1 MRVLLMNHFPLQGS
15 GSGVY
20 TVNIARA
27 LVRKGHEVCIIMP
40 ENEVLAELDV
50 DGIRLHPVYFDSC
63 SADALDFDFPCFTT
77 HPRSVMTFYELDNA
91 QVAAYEGA
99 FRAAIEDEI
108 AAFDPDVIHC
118 GHIWLQASYAADY
131 GIPLIITAHGTDLI
145 GFQKSERFREQA
157 RKAFDTANAIITISK
172 DSTALVNKLFG
183 EPEKVHL
190 VRNGYDPTVFYP
202 DESSVAEV
210 LTRFDIDGDYDD
222 IVSFAGKFAHFKGI
236 DILLNAAALYERDG
250 VATIIAGDGELFGE
264 MTALAKELGLRH
276 VHFVHNQPHDVL
288 RHLYSC
294 ATVSLLTSRNEPFGL
309 VAIEALA
316 CGAPVIA
323 SDEGGPLDIITPEVG
338 LLFQSE
344 NPEDLAREVQLVLD
358 GDIDFDREE
367 VAAMPSR
374 TTRKMSRLTSSSL
387 FTRQLS
393 DKPRQRGAGI
403 SLSHLA
409 HREAIERRC
418 KGAYHQAT

>member
-157 RKAFDTANAIITISK
+157 RKAFDTADAIITISK

-222 IVSFAGKFAHFKGI
+222 IVSFAGKFAHFI

-367 VAAMPSR
+367 IARYALENYSQDVSIDELIALYEAAI
-374 TTRKMSRLTSSSL
+374 
-387 FTRQLS
+387 
-393 DKPRQRGAGI
+393 G
-403 SLSHLA
+403 
-409 HREAIERRC
+409 
-418 KGAYHQAT
+418 

>member
-91 QVAAYEGA
+91 QVAAYEGV

-131 GIPLIITAHGTDLI
+131 GIPLIITARGTDLI

-157 RKAFDTANAIITISK
+157 RKAFDTADAIITISK

-367 VAAMPSR
+367 VARYALENYSQDV
-374 TTRKMSRLTSSSL
+374 SIGELIAL
-387 FTRQLS
+387 Y
-393 DKPRQRGAGI
+393 
-403 SLSHLA
+403 
-409 HREAIERRC
+409 EAAI
-418 KGAYHQAT
+418 G

>member
-63 SADALDFDFPCFTT
+63 SADALDFDFPCSTT

-91 QVAAYEGA
+91 QVAAYEGV

-157 RKAFDTANAIITISK
+157 RKAFDTADAIITISK

-367 VAAMPSR
+367 VARYALENYSQDV
-374 TTRKMSRLTSSSL
+374 SIGELIAL
-387 FTRQLS
+387 Y
-393 DKPRQRGAGI
+393 
-403 SLSHLA
+403 
-409 HREAIERRC
+409 EAAI
-418 KGAYHQAT
+418 G

>member
-15 GSGVY
+15 GSWVY

-157 RKAFDTANAIITISK
+157 RKAFDTADAIITISK

-250 VATIIAGDGELFGE
+250 VATIIAEDGELFGE

-367 VAAMPSR
+367 VARYALENYSQDV
-374 TTRKMSRLTSSSL
+374 SIGELIAL
-387 FTRQLS
+387 Y
-393 DKPRQRGAGI
+393 
-403 SLSHLA
+403 
-409 HREAIERRC
+409 EAAI
-418 KGAYHQAT
+418 G

>member
-91 QVAAYEGA
+91 QVAAYEGV

-157 RKAFDTANAIITISK
+157 RKAFDTADAIITISK

-250 VATIIAGDGELFGE
+250 VATIIAGDGKLFGE

-367 VAAMPSR
+367 VARYALENYSQDV
-374 TTRKMSRLTSSSL
+374 SIGELIAL
-387 FTRQLS
+387 Y
-393 DKPRQRGAGI
+393 
-403 SLSHLA
+403 
-409 HREAIERRC
+409 EAAI
-418 KGAYHQAT
+418 G

>member
-77 HPRSVMTFYELDNA
+77 HPRSVMTFYELNNA

-157 RKAFDTANAIITISK
+157 RKAFDTADAIITISK

-190 VRNGYDPTVFYP
+190 VRNGYDPMVFYP

-344 NPEDLAREVQLVLD
+344 IPRTWRARCSSCSMATSTSTVRRSL
-358 GDIDFDREE
+358 
-367 VAAMPSR
+367 AMPSK
-374 TTRKMSRLTSSSL
+374 TTRKMSRLASSSL

-393 DKPRQRGAGI
+393 DKR
-403 SLSHLA
+403 
-409 HREAIERRC
+409 
-418 KGAYHQAT
+418 

>member
-91 QVAAYEGA
+91 QVAAYEGV

-157 RKAFDTANAIITISK
+157 RKAFDTADAIITISK

-358 GDIDFDREE
+358 GDIDLDREE
-367 VAAMPSR
+367 VARYALENYSQDV
-374 TTRKMSRLTSSSL
+374 SIDELIAL
-387 FTRQLS
+387 Y
-393 DKPRQRGAGI
+393 
-403 SLSHLA
+403 
-409 HREAIERRC
+409 EAAI
-418 KGAYHQAT
+418 G

>member
-77 HPRSVMTFYELDNA
+77 HPRSVMTFYELDDA

-157 RKAFDTANAIITISK
+157 RKAFDTADAIITISK

-222 IVSFAGKFAHFKGI
+222 IVSFAGKFAHFKCI

-367 VAAMPSR
+367 VARYALENYSQDV
-374 TTRKMSRLTSSSL
+374 SIGELIAL
-387 FTRQLS
+387 Y
-393 DKPRQRGAGI
+393 
-403 SLSHLA
+403 
-409 HREAIERRC
+409 EAAI
-418 KGAYHQAT
+418 G

>member
-77 HPRSVMTFYELDNA
+77 HPRSVMTFYELDDA

-99 FRAAIEDEI
+99 FRAAI
-108 AAFDPDVIHC
+108 DPDVIHC

-157 RKAFDTANAIITISK
+157 RKAFDTADAIITISK

-367 VAAMPSR
+367 VARYALENYSQDV
-374 TTRKMSRLTSSSL
+374 SIDELIAL
-387 FTRQLS
+387 Y
-393 DKPRQRGAGI
+393 
-403 SLSHLA
+403 
-409 HREAIERRC
+409 EAAI
-418 KGAYHQAT
+418 G

>member
-63 SADALDFDFPCFTT
+63 STDALDFDFPCFTT
-77 HPRSVMTFYELDNA
+77 HPRSVMTFYELDDA

-157 RKAFDTANAIITISK
+157 RKAFDTADAIITISK

-236 DILLNAAALYERDG
+236 DILLNAAALYEHDG

-367 VAAMPSR
+367 VARYALENYSQDV
-374 TTRKMSRLTSSSL
+374 SIGELIAL
-387 FTRQLS
+387 Y
-393 DKPRQRGAGI
+393 
-403 SLSHLA
+403 
-409 HREAIERRC
+409 EAAI
-418 KGAYHQAT
+418 G

>member
-91 QVAAYEGA
+91 QVAAYEGS
-99 FRAAIEDEI
+99 FRTAIEDEI

-157 RKAFDTANAIITISK
+157 RKAFDTADAIITISK

-367 VAAMPSR
+367 IARYALENYSQDVSIDELIALYEAAI
-374 TTRKMSRLTSSSL
+374 
-387 FTRQLS
+387 
-393 DKPRQRGAGI
+393 G
-403 SLSHLA
+403 
-409 HREAIERRC
+409 
-418 KGAYHQAT
+418 

>member
-91 QVAAYEGA
+91 QVAAYEGV

-157 RKAFDTANAIITISK
+157 RKAFDTADAIITISK

-367 VAAMPSR
+367 VARYALENYSQDV
-374 TTRKMSRLTSSSL
+374 SIDELIAL
-387 FTRQLS
+387 Y
-393 DKPRQRGAGI
+393 
-403 SLSHLA
+403 
-409 HREAIERRC
+409 EAAI
-418 KGAYHQAT
+418 G

>member
-77 HPRSVMTFYELDNA
+77 HPRSVMTFYELDDA

-131 GIPLIITAHGTDLI
+131 GILLIITAHGTDLI
-145 GFQKSERFREQA
+145 GFQKSERFRVQA
-157 RKAFDTANAIITISK
+157 CKAFDTADAIITISK

-210 LTRFDIDGDYDD
+210 LAHFDIDGDYDD

-367 VAAMPSR
+367 VARYALENYSQDV
-374 TTRKMSRLTSSSL
+374 SIDELIAL
-387 FTRQLS
+387 Y
-393 DKPRQRGAGI
+393 
-403 SLSHLA
+403 
-409 HREAIERRC
+409 EVAIE
-418 KGAYHQAT
+418 

>member
-77 HPRSVMTFYELDNA
+77 HPRSVMTFDELNNA

-145 GFQKSERFREQA
+145 GFQKSERFRE
-157 RKAFDTANAIITISK
+157 
-172 DSTALVNKLFG
+172 
-183 EPEKVHL
+183 
-190 VRNGYDPTVFYP
+190 
-202 DESSVAEV
+202 
-210 LTRFDIDGDYDD
+210 
-222 IVSFAGKFAHFKGI
+222 
-236 DILLNAAALYERDG
+236 
-250 VATIIAGDGELFGE
+250 
-264 MTALAKELGLRH
+264 
-276 VHFVHNQPHDVL
+276 
-288 RHLYSC
+288 
-294 ATVSLLTSRNEPFGL
+294 
-309 VAIEALA
+309 
-316 CGAPVIA
+316 
-323 SDEGGPLDIITPEVG
+323 
-338 LLFQSE
+338 
-344 NPEDLAREVQLVLD
+344 
-358 GDIDFDREE
+358 
-367 VAAMPSR
+367 
-374 TTRKMSRLTSSSL
+374 
-387 FTRQLS
+387 
-393 DKPRQRGAGI
+393 
-403 SLSHLA
+403 
-409 HREAIERRC
+409 
-418 KGAYHQAT
+418 

>member
-15 GSGVY
+15 DSGVY

-91 QVAAYEGA
+91 QVAAYEGV

-157 RKAFDTANAIITISK
+157 RKAFDTADAIITISK

-367 VAAMPSR
+367 VARYALENYSQDV
-374 TTRKMSRLTSSSL
+374 SIDELIAL
-387 FTRQLS
+387 Y
-393 DKPRQRGAGI
+393 
-403 SLSHLA
+403 
-409 HREAIERRC
+409 EAAI
-418 KGAYHQAT
+418 G

>member
-91 QVAAYEGA
+91 QVAAYEGV

-157 RKAFDTANAIITISK
+157 RKAFDTADAIITISK

-250 VATIIAGDGELFGE
+250 VATIIAEDGELFGE

-367 VAAMPSR
+367 VARYALENYSQDV
-374 TTRKMSRLTSSSL
+374 SIDELIAL
-387 FTRQLS
+387 Y
-393 DKPRQRGAGI
+393 
-403 SLSHLA
+403 
-409 HREAIERRC
+409 EAAI
-418 KGAYHQAT
+418 G

>member
-50 DGIRLHPVYFDSC
+50 DGIRLYPVYFDSC

-157 RKAFDTANAIITISK
+157 RKAFDTADAIITISK

-367 VAAMPSR
+367 IARYALENYSQDVSIDELIALYEAAI
-374 TTRKMSRLTSSSL
+374 
-387 FTRQLS
+387 
-393 DKPRQRGAGI
+393 G
-403 SLSHLA
+403 
-409 HREAIERRC
+409 
-418 KGAYHQAT
+418 

>member
-77 HPRSVMTFYELDNA
+77 HPRSVMTFYELDDA

-157 RKAFDTANAIITISK
+157 RKAFDTADAIITISK

-202 DESSVAEV
+202 DESSMAEV

-264 MTALAKELGLRH
+264 MTALAKELGLRQ

-367 VAAMPSR
+367 VARYALENYSQDV
-374 TTRKMSRLTSSSL
+374 SIDELIAL
-387 FTRQLS
+387 Y
-393 DKPRQRGAGI
+393 
-403 SLSHLA
+403 
-409 HREAIERRC
+409 EAAI
-418 KGAYHQAT
+418 G

>member
-77 HPRSVMTFYELDNA
+77 HPRSVMTFYELDDA

-145 GFQKSERFREQA
+145 GFQKSERFRVQA
-157 RKAFDTANAIITISK
+157 CKAFDTADAIITISK

-202 DESSVAEV
+202 DESSVA
-210 LTRFDIDGDYDD
+210 T
-222 IVSFAGKFAHFKGI
+222 
-236 DILLNAAALYERDG
+236 
-250 VATIIAGDGELFGE
+250 T
-264 MTALAKELGLRH
+264 LAKELGLRH

-323 SDEGGPLDIITPEVG
+323 SVEGGPLDIITPEVG

-367 VAAMPSR
+367 VARYALENYSQDV
-374 TTRKMSRLTSSSL
+374 SIDELIAL
-387 FTRQLS
+387 Y
-393 DKPRQRGAGI
+393 
-403 SLSHLA
+403 
-409 HREAIERRC
+409 EVAIE
-418 KGAYHQAT
+418 

>member
-91 QVAAYEGA
+91 QVAAYEGV

-118 GHIWLQASYAADY
+118 GRIWLQASYAADY

-157 RKAFDTANAIITISK
+157 RKAFDTADAIITISK

-367 VAAMPSR
+367 VARYALENYSQDV
-374 TTRKMSRLTSSSL
+374 SIDELIAL
-387 FTRQLS
+387 Y
-393 DKPRQRGAGI
+393 
-403 SLSHLA
+403 
-409 HREAIERRC
+409 EAAI
-418 KGAYHQAT
+418 G

>member
-91 QVAAYEGA
+91 QVAACEGA

-157 RKAFDTANAIITISK
+157 RKAFDTADAIITISK

-367 VAAMPSR
+367 IARYALENYSQDVSIDELIALYEAAI
-374 TTRKMSRLTSSSL
+374 
-387 FTRQLS
+387 
-393 DKPRQRGAGI
+393 G
-403 SLSHLA
+403 
-409 HREAIERRC
+409 
-418 KGAYHQAT
+418 

>member
-91 QVAAYEGA
+91 QVAAYEGV

-157 RKAFDTANAIITISK
+157 RKAFDTADAIITISK

-222 IVSFAGKFAHFKGI
+222 IVSSAGKFAHFKGI

-367 VAAMPSR
+367 VARYALENYSQDV
-374 TTRKMSRLTSSSL
+374 SIGELIAL
-387 FTRQLS
+387 Y
-393 DKPRQRGAGI
+393 
-403 SLSHLA
+403 
-409 HREAIERRC
+409 EAAI
-418 KGAYHQAT
+418 G

>member
-77 HPRSVMTFYELDNA
+77 HPRSVMTFYELDDA

-157 RKAFDTANAIITISK
+157 RKAFDTADAIITISK

-202 DESSVAEV
+202 DESSMAEV

-367 VAAMPSR
+367 VARYALENYSQDV
-374 TTRKMSRLTSSSL
+374 SIGELIAL
-387 FTRQLS
+387 Y
-393 DKPRQRGAGI
+393 
-403 SLSHLA
+403 
-409 HREAIERRC
+409 EAAIGETATERRRHFPVPSC
-418 KGAYHQAT
+418 AQGSHRAKVQGSAP

>member
-91 QVAAYEGA
+91 QVAAYEGV

-157 RKAFDTANAIITISK
+157 RKAFDTADAIITISK

-323 SDEGGPLDIITPEVG
+323 SDEDGPLDIITPEVG

-367 VAAMPSR
+367 VARYALENYSQDV
-374 TTRKMSRLTSSSL
+374 SIGELIAL
-387 FTRQLS
+387 Y
-393 DKPRQRGAGI
+393 
-403 SLSHLA
+403 
-409 HREAIERRC
+409 EAAI
-418 KGAYHQAT
+418 G

>member
-145 GFQKSERFREQA
+145 GFQKSERFREQS
-157 RKAFDTANAIITISK
+157 RKAFDTADAIITISK

-190 VRNGYDPTVFYP
+190 VLNGYDPTVFYP

-367 VAAMPSR
+367 IARYALENYSQDVSIDELIALYEAAI
-374 TTRKMSRLTSSSL
+374 
-387 FTRQLS
+387 
-393 DKPRQRGAGI
+393 G
-403 SLSHLA
+403 
-409 HREAIERRC
+409 
-418 KGAYHQAT
+418 

>member
-1 MRVLLMNHFPLQGS
+1 MRVLLMKHFPLQGS

-157 RKAFDTANAIITISK
+157 RKAFDTADAIITISK

-358 GDIDFDREE
+358 DDIDFDREE
-367 VAAMPSR
+367 IARYALENYSQDVSIDELIALYEAAI
-374 TTRKMSRLTSSSL
+374 
-387 FTRQLS
+387 
-393 DKPRQRGAGI
+393 G
-403 SLSHLA
+403 
-409 HREAIERRC
+409 
-418 KGAYHQAT
+418 

>member
-91 QVAAYEGA
+91 QVAAYEGS

-157 RKAFDTANAIITISK
+157 RKAFDTADAIITISK

-367 VAAMPSR
+367 VARYALENYSQDV
-374 TTRKMSRLTSSSL
+374 SIGELIAL
-387 FTRQLS
+387 Y
-393 DKPRQRGAGI
+393 
-403 SLSHLA
+403 
-409 HREAIERRC
+409 EAAI
-418 KGAYHQAT
+418 G

>member
-15 GSGVY
+15 DSGVY
-20 TVNIARA
+20 TVNIAHA

-157 RKAFDTANAIITISK
+157 RKAFDTADAIITISK

-367 VAAMPSR
+367 IARYALENYSQDVSIDELIALYEAAI
-374 TTRKMSRLTSSSL
+374 
-387 FTRQLS
+387 
-393 DKPRQRGAGI
+393 G
-403 SLSHLA
+403 
-409 HREAIERRC
+409 
-418 KGAYHQAT
+418 

>member
-50 DGIRLHPVYFDSC
+50 DGIRLHPVCFDSC
-63 SADALDFDFPCFTT
+63 STDALDFDFPCFTT
-77 HPRSVMTFYELDNA
+77 HPRSIMTFYELDDA

-145 GFQKSERFREQA
+145 GFQKSERFRVQA
-157 RKAFDTANAIITISK
+157 RKAFDTADVIITISK

-190 VRNGYDPTVFYP
+190 VRNGYDPTIFYP

-236 DILLNAAALYERDG
+236 DILLNAAALYERDR

-276 VHFVHNQPHDVL
+276 VHFVHNQPHDAL

-367 VAAMPSR
+367 IARYALENYSQDVSIDELIALYEAAI
-374 TTRKMSRLTSSSL
+374 
-387 FTRQLS
+387 
-393 DKPRQRGAGI
+393 G
-403 SLSHLA
+403 
-409 HREAIERRC
+409 
-418 KGAYHQAT
+418 

>member
-77 HPRSVMTFYELDNA
+77 HPRSVMTFYELDDA
-91 QVAAYEGA
+91 QVAAYEGV

-157 RKAFDTANAIITISK
+157 RKAFDTADAIITISK

-367 VAAMPSR
+367 VARYALENYSQDV
-374 TTRKMSRLTSSSL
+374 SIDELIAL
-387 FTRQLS
+387 Y
-393 DKPRQRGAGI
+393 
-403 SLSHLA
+403 
-409 HREAIERRC
+409 EAAI
-418 KGAYHQAT
+418 G

>member
-27 LVRKGHEVCIIMP
+27 LVRKGHEMCIIMP

-91 QVAAYEGA
+91 QVAAYEGV

-157 RKAFDTANAIITISK
+157 RKAFDTADAIITISK

-367 VAAMPSR
+367 VARYALENYSQDV
-374 TTRKMSRLTSSSL
+374 SIGELIAL
-387 FTRQLS
+387 Y
-393 DKPRQRGAGI
+393 
-403 SLSHLA
+403 
-409 HREAIERRC
+409 EAAI
-418 KGAYHQAT
+418 G

>member
-77 HPRSVMTFYELDNA
+77 HPRIAMTFYELDNA
-91 QVAAYEGA
+91 QVAAYEGV

-157 RKAFDTANAIITISK
+157 RKAFDTADAIITISK

-367 VAAMPSR
+367 VARYALENYSQDV
-374 TTRKMSRLTSSSL
+374 SIGELIAL
-387 FTRQLS
+387 Y
-393 DKPRQRGAGI
+393 
-403 SLSHLA
+403 
-409 HREAIERRC
+409 EAAI
-418 KGAYHQAT
+418 G

>member
-1 MRVLLMNHFPLQGS
+1 M
-15 GSGVY
+15 
-20 TVNIARA
+20 
-27 LVRKGHEVCIIMP
+27 
-40 ENEVLAELDV
+40 
-50 DGIRLHPVYFDSC
+50 
-63 SADALDFDFPCFTT
+63 
-77 HPRSVMTFYELDNA
+77 
-91 QVAAYEGA
+91 
-99 FRAAIEDEI
+99 
-108 AAFDPDVIHC
+108 
-118 GHIWLQASYAADY
+118 
-131 GIPLIITAHGTDLI
+131 
-145 GFQKSERFREQA
+145 
-157 RKAFDTANAIITISK
+157 
-172 DSTALVNKLFG
+172 
-183 EPEKVHL
+183 HL

-358 GDIDFDREE
+358 GDIDFDRKE
-367 VAAMPSR
+367 VARYALENYSQDV
-374 TTRKMSRLTSSSL
+374 SIDELIAL
-387 FTRQLS
+387 Y
-393 DKPRQRGAGI
+393 
-403 SLSHLA
+403 
-409 HREAIERRC
+409 EAAI
-418 KGAYHQAT
+418 G

>member
-157 RKAFDTANAIITISK
+157 RKAFDTADAIITISK

-294 ATVSLLTSRNEPFGL
+294 ATVSLLTSRNEPFRL

-344 NPEDLAREVQLVLD
+344 NPEDLASEVQLVLD

-367 VAAMPSR
+367 IARYALENYSQDVSIDELIALYEAAI
-374 TTRKMSRLTSSSL
+374 
-387 FTRQLS
+387 
-393 DKPRQRGAGI
+393 G
-403 SLSHLA
+403 
-409 HREAIERRC
+409 
-418 KGAYHQAT
+418 